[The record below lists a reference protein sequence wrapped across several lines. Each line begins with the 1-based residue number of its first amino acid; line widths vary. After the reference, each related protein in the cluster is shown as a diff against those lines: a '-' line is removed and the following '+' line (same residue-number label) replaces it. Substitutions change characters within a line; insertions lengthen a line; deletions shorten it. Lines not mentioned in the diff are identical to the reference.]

1 MDLSALLGGAAPAA
15 PAPAAQPTGLEALLG
30 GAAEAAPA
38 QPEFA
43 TPAFL
48 QPQAAAA
55 PAQEDTSAGAEQ
67 AMIAKLLGS
76 SLVELDQDLNMEKAS
91 KM

>member
-1 MDLSALLGGAAPAA
+1 MDLSALLGGAGATPAAPAA
-15 PAPAAQPTGLEALLG
+15 PQATGLEALLG
-30 GAAEAAPA
+30 GATDAAPA

-48 QPQAAAA
+48 QPQASAA
-55 PAQEDTSAGAEQ
+55 PAQEDSSSSATAEQ

-76 SLVELDQDLNMEKAS
+76 GL
-91 KM
+91 